1 MTTNTGR
8 PLEWTIARAQ
18 AGDAVALEAVLREA
32 ERTATPM
39 LRRVVGHGA
48 QDVLQG
54 VLWDVA
60 RKLRWLEDPRAFRAW
75 IYRIAVRAALKHL
88 KREKRV
94 WPFEPA
100 GRDEDLERMAAAPP
114 PDDSRRDEIEQL
126 LGTLSPRSRIV
137 IVLHYLEELPLDRV
151 AAVLDV
157 PLGTVKSRLAYG
169 LAALRREAR
178 EKKERENTV

>member
-1 MTTNTGR
+1 VTTNTGR

-39 LRRVVGHGA
+39 LRRVVGEGA
-48 QDVLQG
+48 HDVLQG

-60 RKLRWLEDPRAFRAW
+60 RKLRWLEDPSAFRAW

-100 GRDEDLERMAAAPP
+100 GRDVDLELVAAPP
-114 PDDSRRDEIEQL
+114 PDDSRRGEIEQL
-126 LGTLSPRSRIV
+126 LGTLSPRSRVV
-137 IVLHYLEELPLDRV
+137 IVLHYLEEMPLDRV

-178 EKKERENTV
+178 EKNEKENTV